1 MNSLPLLYFLLYILA
16 VPGQQDDEE
25 ALRHIKTVVWPKA
38 YAEQDTV
45 LLGKILAPEFQSID
59 AQGRWSTKADELE
72 WITHNKLSH
81 DSFVYEIKRL
91 DIVDGHTAI
100 VSGIGKAAGANE
112 NGPYR
117 YQYHS
122 TNVLVK
128 REGRWQAVASHVSGI
143 TKR

>member
-25 ALRHIKTVVWPKA
+25 ALRHIKTVLWPKA
-38 YAEQDTV
+38 YVEQDTV

-100 VSGIGKAAGANE
+100 VSGIGKAAGVNE
-112 NGPYR
+112 NGPYH

>member
-25 ALRHIKTVVWPKA
+25 ALRHIKTVLWPKA

-81 DSFVYEIKRL
+81 DSFVYRRRAYCHRFR
-91 DIVDGHTAI
+91 D
-100 VSGIGKAAGANE
+100 
-112 NGPYR
+112 R
-117 YQYHS
+117 
-122 TNVLVK
+122 
-128 REGRWQAVASHVSGI
+128 
-143 TKR
+143 